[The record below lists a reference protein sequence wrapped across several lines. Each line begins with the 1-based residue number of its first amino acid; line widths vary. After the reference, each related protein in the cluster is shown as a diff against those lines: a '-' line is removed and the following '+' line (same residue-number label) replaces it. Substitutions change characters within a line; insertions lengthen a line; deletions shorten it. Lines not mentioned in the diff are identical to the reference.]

1 MPLPVWLRK
10 PVLPL
15 PAAYDPL
22 PRIVPRIPTPLDFS
36 PVRVPPETAVLDAF
50 RRLGFD
56 TMQYA
61 RNELDSV
68 MFANELF
75 RMLLDVAVMTVVI
88 CTVFQRTAHAK
99 PAVRRNA
106 ALVLSALVLLWPVL
120 VGRGEVTAFNFLRP
134 AVGFRSSLLVWD
146 LFQIRTVQE
155 VQSWSIM
162 RLVAHLWFFPM
173 EQERIEERERHDG
186 YKRDPRAQSLRNLP
200 LGLVQGAVSLV
211 LLLFVPPKAAYD
223 EMHWL
228 NRRCYCFLLG
238 ITIFL
243 LLSSGGLIIF
253 NLFGLITGIEQEAM
267 FHNPWFTTRL
277 RHFWSRWNRAIATVL
292 HRVIFGGEKTFKTLE
307 ERKAAEARAAKGTS
321 NDAQGTSSAV
331 TGASGAA
338 QRRTRASSS
347 PSSSSSS
354 SEEEEGNGAEADQR
368 RKRAF
373 WTKSGLAMLT
383 FFTSGLF
390 HEYLITFASPYHYG
404 YNTLF
409 FLLNG
414 AGTVLSSGVERF
426 YPAVHHRI
434 PAWFRYM
441 LMIAFYLCVSPLFFA
456 PLLAGDFFAHL
467 QEVAFMML
475 PHDRPPARPMFV
487 FLFGK

>member
-1 MPLPVWLRK
+1 MPLPLWLRK

-22 PRIVPRIPTPLDFS
+22 PRLVPRIPTPLDFS
-36 PVRVPPETAVLDAF
+36 PVPVPHETAVLNAF

-56 TMQYA
+56 TLQYA

-68 MFANELF
+68 AFANELL
-75 RMLLDVAVMTVVI
+75 RILLDVAVMSVVI
-88 CTVFQRTAHAK
+88 YAVFQRTAHAA
-99 PAVRRNA
+99 PQVRRAA
-106 ALVLSALVLLWPVL
+106 ALVLSGLVLLWPVL
-120 VGRGEVTAFNFLRP
+120 VGRGEVTVFNFMRP

-155 VQSWSIM
+155 VQSWSCT
-162 RLVAHLWFFPM
+162 RFVAHLWFFPM
-173 EQERIEERERHDG
+173 EQERIEERERQDG
-186 YKRDPRAQSLRNLP
+186 FKRNPRMQSLRNFP
-200 LGLVQGAVSLV
+200 LGLVQGAASLV
-211 LLLFVPPKAAYD
+211 LLLFVPPKAVYD
-223 EMHWL
+223 EMHWF
-228 NRRCYCFLLG
+228 NYRCYCFLLG

-243 LLSSGGLIIF
+243 LLSSGGLLMF
-253 NLFGLITGIEQEAM
+253 NTFGLITGIEQEAM

-307 ERKAAEARAAKGTS
+307 ERKAAEKRAAQGASDT
-321 NDAQGTSSAV
+321 AQGTSSAV
-331 TGASGAA
+331 ASAGGA

-354 SEEEEGNGAEADQR
+354 SSSDGERDGEASGAY
-368 RKRAF
+368 RKF

-383 FFTSGLF
+383 FLISGLF
-390 HEYLITFASPYHYG
+390 HEYLISFASPHYFG

-414 AGTVLSSGVERF
+414 LGTVLSSGVERF
-426 YPAVHHRI
+426 YPAVHQRI
-434 PAWFRYM
+434 PGWARYLLM
-441 LMIAFYLCVSPLFFA
+441 LAFYLCASPLFFA
-456 PLLAGDFFAHL
+456 PLIAGDFFAHL
-467 QEVAFMML
+467 QEVALMML